1 MRPFRRPRPDP
12 AAFDAFYLDA
22 RRRLLLQCLALTGD
36 LDASRS
42 AVRDAFVAARQHWH
56 KVGRLDHPEDWVR
69 PRAWSIAQRRSVARI
84 WHRERGLDPQQSAV
98 LDALGALPDAQRRTL
113 LLAHL
118 AALSL
123 GGIARELAQPQP
135 VVEQQLQQA
144 TMSVALALD
153 CDSALIRAQL
163 ESLAPLVTRPGLPR
177 VTAVRRSAQRR
188 HRLHR
193 LGASTLGLLLALG
206 AGWFVTAG
214 DLPSTR
220 TAADR
225 TGASQKALHPQHPVT
240 QALLLTAA
248 DVHRSHLARGHRWYQ
263 VSTDDGTGPGAAATP
278 CQQTKF
284 ADEHGL
290 GAWIRRFRT
299 AGHSP
304 RTLVQSVE
312 VSVDA
317 AAAARAY
324 RTAVAWYA
332 ACGSVRGQ
340 LLGSWTVPG
349 LGDRSQVVE
358 VSTPAATWTVVAT
371 RTGAVTTRTALATPT
386 GSPPLAPLV
395 ATATMAVRHLCTA
408 SAAGTCPVSAPR
420 PVPAAPPPGDVPGML
435 AAVDL
440 PPVPGVHRPWVGT
453 TAATAVPN
461 LAATPCDHTSFVHAQ
476 RARSRT
482 FLVPQAHLP
491 ERFGLTE
498 TYGRFGSAAA
508 ARAFARTLE
517 REMARCTGRDLGT
530 TLSHH
535 ATGGSAHRGAH
546 WSLWRE
552 TAEINARKATV
563 SYWTGVVRHG
573 RYVAQL
579 TLTPVGRYDL
589 SAPTFRALVVR
600 SGQRLEELQ

>member
-1 MRPFRRPRPDP
+1 MRSFRRARPDP

-56 KVGRLDHPEDWVR
+56 KVGRLEHPEDWVR

-84 WHRERGLDPQQSAV
+84 WHRERGLDPHQAAV
-98 LDALGALPDAQRRTL
+98 LDALSRLSDAQRRTV

-123 GGIARELAQPQP
+123 GGICRELGQPQP
-135 VVEQQLQQA
+135 VVEQHLQQA
-144 TMSVALALD
+144 TVSLALALD
-153 CDSALIRAQL
+153 CDSALIRSEL
-163 ESLAPLVTRPGLPR
+163 ESLAPIVTRPGLPR
-177 VTAVRRSAQRR
+177 VTAVRRSARRR

-206 AGWFVTAG
+206 AGWFVTSGAIPTSAG
-214 DLPSTR
+214 TR

-225 TGASQKALHPQHPVT
+225 TTAAPPQHPVRP
-240 QALLLTAA
+240 ALLLTAA
-248 DVHRSHLARGHRWYQ
+248 DLQHAALPPAHRWQ
-263 VSTDDGTGPGAAATP
+263 QRSTTDGTAAGPAPTP
-278 CQQTKF
+278 CQQTRF

-290 GAWIRRFRT
+290 AAWIRTFRAPGRAAT
-299 AGHSP
+299 
-304 RTLVQSVE
+304 RLIESVE
-312 VSVDA
+312 VSANASA
-317 AAAARAY
+317 AAKAY
-324 RTAVAWYA
+324 RTAIGWWAG
-332 ACGSVRGQ
+332 CGTARGH

-349 LGDRSQVVE
+349 LGDPNQVLQVG
-358 VSTPAATWTVVAT
+358 TPGATWTVVAV
-371 RTGAVTTRTALATPT
+371 RTGSVTVRTALATPDRSVRM
-386 GSPPLAPLV
+386 GPLV
-395 ATATMAVRHLCTA
+395 ATAATAVRRLCSA
-408 SAAGTCPVSAPR
+408 SAAGSCPTGATRAVRAPL
-420 PVPAAPPPGDVPGML
+420 PSSDVPGML

-440 PPVPGVHRPWVGT
+440 PPVPGVRQAWVGT
-453 TAATAVPN
+453 SAGRAVPN
-461 LAATPCDHTSFVHAQ
+461 LAATTCDHTSFVHAQ

-498 TYGRFGSAAA
+498 TSGRFRSAAA
-508 ARAFARTLE
+508 ARAFAAGLE
-517 REMARCTGRDLGT
+517 HSMAGCAGHHLGT
-530 TLSHH
+530 TVSRH
-535 ATGGSAHRGAH
+535 AAGRRPHGGAH

-552 TAEINARKATV
+552 TAEINAHKATI
-563 SYWTGVVRHG
+563 SYWTGVVRDG

-600 SGQRLEELQ
+600 AGERLEELT